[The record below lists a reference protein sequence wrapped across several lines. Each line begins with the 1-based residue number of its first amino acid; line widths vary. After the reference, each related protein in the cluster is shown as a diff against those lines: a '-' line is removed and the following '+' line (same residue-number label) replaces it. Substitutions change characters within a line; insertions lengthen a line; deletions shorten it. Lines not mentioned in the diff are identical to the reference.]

1 MVEEAAKS
9 FNKESN
15 DDLEEKIKNNS
26 FDFNDFKNQI
36 NQMGNFENL
45 SSMMKMLPGIKK
57 IPNLENG
64 KKQLDIT
71 KAIIDSMTILE
82 RKNPNIINGSRK
94 VRIANGSGTSVQTVN
109 KLLKQFNQMKD
120 FMKKYNNTK
129 TKFKLPFL
137 K

>member
-1 MVEEAAKS
+1 MPHI
-9 FNKESN
+9 FNVT
-15 DDLEEKIKNNS
+15 
-26 FDFNDFKNQI
+26 
-36 NQMGNFENL
+36 
-45 SSMMKMLPGIKK
+45 
-57 IPNLENG
+57 NLENG